1 MLIAALYVSRNSYAG
16 NIYVRRYKTR
26 LVQPTT
32 KVMENGK
39 KRKLGHTDVPT
50 QAPAPVEKKRLEYE
64 IIHVNLLIQV
74 LHTRMNN
81 ASPQH
86 VVITP
91 TQKATP
97 AHLTAMLS
105 FMVLLCGCDYSK
117 KLPRVGAKSL
127 WDNFDVVIPAILAC
141 TSYTNDVFSVDA
153 DQSIDGLIASLYT
166 RIYTKHV
173 QGGEY
178 NPTNTMQVVLQRLH
192 SSTLSEKTKLELPT
206 HVSLNTTLRNIE
218 WVINYWTIE
227 NGDPA
232 CPIDGTHGFGLV
244 NNKIVFA

>member
-1 MLIAALYVSRNSYAG
+1 
-16 NIYVRRYKTR
+16 
-26 LVQPTT
+26 VQPTT
-32 KVMENGK
+32 KVVENGK
-39 KRKLGHTDVPT
+39 IRKLGHADVPT

-91 TQKATP
+91 TSMATP

-117 KLPRVGAKSL
+117 KLPRIGAKSL

-141 TSYTNDVFSVDA
+141 TSYTDDVFSLDA

-173 QGGEY
+173 QRGEY
-178 NPTNTMQVVLQRLH
+178 NNPTNTMQTVFLGRAVLAGPSTHFPRHSFRLLH
-192 SSTLSEKTKLELPT
+192 IQTPQ
-206 HVSLNTTLRNIE
+206 V
-218 WVINYWTIE
+218 
-227 NGDPA
+227 P
-232 CPIDGTHGFGLV
+232 
-244 NNKIVFA
+244 